1 MMVSL
6 SIFFVLLLVAGF
18 FIQISSLARYSSF
31 VITEGEIVAFIE
43 KIGGKGKQGNQTWFR
58 EPMPVAYLPVVAY
71 RVGDTIY
78 EMEAGDA
85 TALKQPDFRKR
96 MQLVYNPYEPGESY
110 IKEGTPFLGL
120 LLVGIALLGFIG
132 LLIW

>member
-1 MMVSL
+1 VTIFL
-6 SIFFVLLLVAGF
+6 SVFFALLLTAGCF
-18 FIQISSLARYSSF
+18 VQISSLARYSSF

-43 KIGGKGKQGNQTWFR
+43 KIGGQGKQRNQTWFR
-58 EPMPVAYLPVVAY
+58 EPMPVAYLPIIAY
-71 RVGDTIY
+71 RVGDAIY
-78 EMEAGDA
+78 ELQAADA

-120 LLVGIALLGFIG
+120 LLIGIALLGFTG

>member
-1 MMVSL
+1 MAFLTM
-6 SIFFVLLLVAGF
+6 FFALLLIAGCL
-18 FIQISSLARYSSF
+18 IQISSLSRYSSF

-43 KIGGKGKQGNQTWFR
+43 KIGGQGKQEKHIWFR
-58 EPMPVAYLPVVAY
+58 EPMPVAYLPVIAY
-71 RVGDTIY
+71 RVGDAIY
-78 EMEAGDA
+78 ELQTSDA

>member
-1 MMVSL
+1 MIAL
-6 SIFFVLLLVAGF
+6 LTIFFVLLLTAGF
-18 FIQISSLARYSSF
+18 LIQISSLARYSNF
-31 VITEGEIVAFIE
+31 VITEGEIIAFIE
-43 KIGGKGKQGNQTWFR
+43 KIGGQGKQGNQTWFR
-58 EPMPVAYLPVVAY
+58 EPMPVVYLPVIAY
-71 RVGDTIY
+71 RVGDAVY
-78 EMEAGDA
+78 GLEAADT

-110 IKEGTPFLGL
+110 VKEGTPFLGL

>member
-1 MMVSL
+1 MTVFLTML
-6 SIFFVLLLVAGF
+6 FVLLLVAGGL
-18 FIQISSLARYSSF
+18 IQISSLSRYSSF

-43 KIGGKGKQGNQTWFR
+43 KIGGQNRHKNQGWFK

-71 RVGDTIY
+71 RVGDEIY
-78 EMEAGDA
+78 ELKAGDA

-96 MQLVYNPYEPGESY
+96 LQLVYNPYEPGESY
-110 IKEGTPFLGL
+110 IKEGTPYLGL
-120 LLVGIALLGFIG
+120 LLIGMALSGFFG